1 MDRNMHMQIVPN
13 LGDTMKDGTMAPDKP
28 DKHVDARMARI
39 ELAVQRMQLFIVAV
53 TGVAA
58 LIWCLDLAERLFPE
72 PDAVLWFYGARGLAV
87 VLGLG
92 IAYAVAKLIGY
103 PLEVLKRA

>member
-1 MDRNMHMQIVPN
+1 MT
-13 LGDTMKDGTMAPDKP
+13 GEKP

-39 ELAVQRMQLFIVAV
+39 ELAVQRVQLFVVAV

-58 LIWCLDLAERLFPE
+58 LVWSLDLADRLFPD
-72 PDAVLWFYGARGLAV
+72 PDAALWFYGARGFAV
-87 VLGLG
+87 VLGIG

-103 PLEVLKRA
+103 PLQVLKRA